1 MKHFPTIAKRAI
13 LSLTALTIALALL
26 FTAACSGNEVNPT
39 FPPDRGE
46 QALVEEINRLK
57 SETAS
62 LRQEV
67 EELRSAESQETTQRT
82 VPSATQPA
90 RTPETTA
97 ARQQATTEPAPTR
110 VTIPAHDGPG
120 ICGRSPEIQKAILER
135 LDINLCQVVNAAE
148 MFRITGLP
156 ELRMDTVR
164 TGDFAGL
171 VNVKGLAVDLTN
183 LETQAL
189 TGLESLQELRLNIK
203 NEGTIAGG
211 ALQGLPGLE
220 KMELTIATDSSIE
233 PGAFHGLSGLET
245 LVMRFSDTRS
255 KQYTFVV
262 PDLDSMPNLTHIRIG
277 WFETKPESRT
287 PFHNLPNLESAE
299 ISIGFRNEEPEGKEF
314 QIHHKMFASN
324 PKLKFLNIQL
334 DVWVPEKMK
343 INIPVNLFSNNPLL
357 EGIKINSERARLPRD
372 LFKQLEELKQLDLHE
387 YWTDEERWEKQEI
400 VLHESSPLYS
410 VITLGGRET
419 NGFTLVRKE

>member
-1 MKHFPTIAKRAI
+1 MSHFHTFTKRAI
-13 LSLTALTIALALL
+13 LGLTALTVALALL
-26 FTAACSGNEVNPT
+26 VSAACSGNEMNPT
-39 FPPDRGE
+39 PPTDRGD
-46 QALVEEINRLK
+46 QTLVEEINRLK

-82 VPSATQPA
+82 VPSVTQPA

-97 ARQQATTEPAPTR
+97 ARQQTTTEPAPTR
-110 VTIPAHDGPG
+110 VTIPAPDGPG

-171 VNVKGLAVDLTN
+171 VNVKGLAVDLKN
-183 LETQAL
+183 LETQSL

-203 NEGTIAGG
+203 NEGTITGG
-211 ALQGLPGLE
+211 ALQGLLGLE

-245 LVMRFSDTRS
+245 LVMHFSDTTS
-255 KQYTFVV
+255 EQYTFVV
-262 PDLDSMPNLTHIRIG
+262 PDLDSMPNLTHIRIE
-277 WFETKPESRT
+277 WFETKTESST
-287 PFHNLPNLESAE
+287 PFHNLPSLESAE

-314 QIHHKMFASN
+314 QIHHNMFANN
-324 PKLKFLNIQL
+324 PKLKNIQL
-334 DVWVPEKMK
+334 NVWAPEKMK
-343 INIPVNLFSNNPLL
+343 INIPVDLFSNNPLL
-357 EGIKINSERARLPRD
+357 EEIKINSEGVRLPRD
-372 LFKQLEELKQLDLHE
+372 LFKHLEELKQLDLHE
-387 YWTDEERWEKQEI
+387 YWTDEERWKKHEI

-410 VITLGGRET
+410 VITLGGRQP
-419 NGFTLVRKE
+419 NGFTLVRRE